1 MGSIEIASIPRV
13 QDFTAIKHQEDNKA
27 ALAQMNMNQQSG
39 KEIQNRSKQVG
50 QTQETAWQQK
60 KFDAKEK
67 GSNEYGGDGGKRRGG
82 KAMAQVVVKG
92 QQGFDVK
99 I

>member
-13 QDFTAIKHQEDNKA
+13 QDFTTIKHQEDTRA

-39 KEIQNRSKQVG
+39 KEIQKNSQQVN
-50 QTQETAWQQK
+50 QTQEVMWQQK

-67 GSNEYGGDGGKRRGG
+67 GSNEYSGDGGKKRGG
-82 KAMAQVVVKG
+82 KPTAQVVVKG
-92 QQGFDVK
+92 QQGFDIK

>member
-1 MGSIEIASIPRV
+1 MGTIEIASIPRV
-13 QDFTAIKHQEDNKA
+13 QDFTTIKHQEDMKA
-27 ALAQMNMNQQSG
+27 ALAQMNLSKQSD
-39 KEIQNRSKQVG
+39 KEIQERAGQVG
-50 QTQETAWQQK
+50 QTQETYWKQK

-67 GSNEYGGDGGKRRGG
+67 GDNEYHGNGGKKRSS
-82 KAMAQVVVKG
+82 KPVAQVVVKG

>member
-1 MGSIEIASIPRV
+1 MGTIEIASIPRV
-13 QDFTAIKHQEDNKA
+13 QDFTTIKHQEDNRA

-39 KEIQNRSKQVG
+39 KEIQDRSKQVN
-50 QTQETAWQQK
+50 QTQEAVWHQK

-67 GSNEYGGDGGKRRGG
+67 GGNEYSGDGGKRRGS
-82 KAMAQVVVKG
+82 KQVAQVVVKG

>member
-1 MGSIEIASIPRV
+1 MASIEIAAIPRV
-13 QDFTAIKHQEDNKA
+13 QDFTTIKQQEDNKA
-27 ALAQMNMNQQSG
+27 ALAQMNLSNQSD
-39 KEIQNRSKQVG
+39 KEIQNRAGQVS
-50 QTQETAWQQK
+50 QTQEVIWQQK

-67 GSNEYGGDGGKRRGG
+67 GSNEYKGEGGKRRNA
-82 KAMAQVVVKG
+82 KPTAQVVVKG